1 MNLRKEDQILMSL
14 VHYFI
19 TKENYSPI
27 FVQGVRDEIWLE
39 KLDGPYRVI
48 RINSNR
54 IFNNEQFKFDQ
65 FRIKGI
71 LRQIKRKTMSL
82 SINALNI
89 NLNEEP
95 DINEEGLKNVDNLTV
110 KDLKDVENNKDLL
123 EVFPNLRNNIY
134 TTEDG
139 LELLYNVTN
148 DINAR
153 TEKENEKY
161 KRIFSGKK
169 CWFTYFVIIAC
180 LIMFVAEFVLLK
192 GNFSGSKT
200 VEVLGMLGAN
210 SGLYLQNGLNNI
222 VYSLSQ
228 SWRLISYAFL
238 HGGWMHIIM
247 NMYSLFI
254 IGPQTEARY
263 GTGRFAFIYL
273 VSAIC
278 GGLLSAGLNPQNMSV
293 GASGAI
299 FGILGAL
306 VYFGMKF
313 RLYFRDSLLTRL
325 MPVIVVNLIMSFL
338 PGIDA
343 SCHIGGL
350 IGGYL
355 AAMAVGIPE
364 VTNKQDNLNGS
375 IILGIF
381 VLFLLYLAFIG
392 F

>member
-1 MNLRKEDQILMSL
+1 MNIRREDQVLMSL
-14 VHYFI
+14 VHYFV

-27 FVQGVRDEIWLE
+27 FVQGVKDEIWLE

-65 FRIKGI
+65 FRIKNI
-71 LRQIKRKTMSL
+71 LKQIKRKTL
-82 SINALNI
+82 SFTINALNI
-89 NLNEEP
+89 NLNEDP
-95 DINEEGLKNVDNLTV
+95 DVKEEGLKNVDNLSISNL
-110 KDLKDVENNKDLL
+110 DDVQNNKELL
-123 EVFPNLRNNIY
+123 EIFPDMRNSIY
-134 TTEDG
+134 TSDDG
-139 LELLYNVTN
+139 LELLFNVTN

-153 TEKENEKY
+153 TERENARY

-169 CWFTYFVIIAC
+169 CWFTYFVIVAC
-180 LIMFVAEFVLLK
+180 LVMFAVEYVLLK
-192 GNFSGSKT
+192 GNFNSNDA
-200 VEVLGMLGAN
+200 VDILGMLGAN
-210 SGLYLQNGLNNI
+210 CGIYLQNGFSNI
-222 VYSLSQ
+222 LTSLTQ
-228 SWRLISYAFL
+228 SWRLITYAFL

-263 GTGRFAFIYL
+263 GTKRFIFIYL
-273 VSAIC
+273 ISAVC
-278 GGLLSAGLNPQNMSV
+278 GALLSAGLNPSVMSV

-299 FGILGAL
+299 FGVLGAL

-313 RLYFRDSLLTRL
+313 RLYFKDSLLTRL
-325 MPVIVVNLIMSFL
+325 IPVIVVNLIMSFL

-364 VTNKQDNLNGS
+364 TDNKQDSLNGS
-375 IILGIF
+375 IILFIF
-381 VLFLLYLAFIG
+381 ILFLLYLAFIG
-392 F
+392 I

>member
-1 MNLRKEDQILMSL
+1 MNIRREDQVLMSL
-14 VHYFI
+14 VHYFV

-27 FVQGVRDEIWLE
+27 FVQGVKDEIWLE
-39 KLDGPYRVI
+39 NIEGPYRVI

-65 FRIKGI
+65 FRIKNI
-71 LRQIKRKTMSL
+71 LKQIKRKTL
-82 SINALNI
+82 SFTINALNI
-89 NLNEEP
+89 NLNEDP
-95 DINEEGLKNVDNLTV
+95 DVKEEGLKNVDNLSISNL
-110 KDLKDVENNKDLL
+110 DDVQNNKELL
-123 EVFPNLRNNIY
+123 EIFPDMRNSIY
-134 TTEDG
+134 TSDDG
-139 LELLYNVTN
+139 LELLFNVTN

-153 TEKENEKY
+153 TERENARY

-169 CWFTYFVIIAC
+169 CWFTYFVIVAC
-180 LIMFVAEFVLLK
+180 LVMFAVEYVLLK
-192 GNFSGSKT
+192 GNFNSNDA
-200 VEVLGMLGAN
+200 VDILGMLGAN
-210 SGLYLQNGLNNI
+210 CGIYLQNGFSNI
-222 VYSLSQ
+222 LTSLTQ
-228 SWRLISYAFL
+228 SWRLITYAFL

-263 GTGRFAFIYL
+263 GTKRFIFIYL
-273 VSAIC
+273 ISAVC
-278 GGLLSAGLNPQNMSV
+278 GALLSAGLNPSVMSV

-299 FGILGAL
+299 FGVLGAL

-313 RLYFRDSLLTRL
+313 RLYFKDSLLTRL
-325 MPVIVVNLIMSFL
+325 IPVIVVNLIMSFL

-364 VTNKQDNLNGS
+364 TDNKQDSLNGS
-375 IILGIF
+375 IILFIF
-381 VLFLLYLAFIG
+381 ILFLLYLAFIG
-392 F
+392 I

>member
-1 MNLRKEDQILMSL
+1 MNIRREDQVLMSL
-14 VHYFI
+14 VHYFV

-27 FVQGVRDEIWLE
+27 FVQGVKDEIWLE

-65 FRIKGI
+65 FRIKNI
-71 LRQIKRKTMSL
+71 LSQIKRKTL
-82 SINALNI
+82 SFTINALNI
-89 NLNEEP
+89 NLNEDP
-95 DINEEGLKNVDNLTV
+95 DVNEEGLKNVDNLSISNL
-110 KDLKDVENNKDLL
+110 DDVQNNKELL
-123 EVFPNLRNNIY
+123 EIFPDMRNGMY
-134 TTEDG
+134 TSNDG
-139 LELLYNVTN
+139 LELLFNVTN

-153 TEKENEKY
+153 TERENARY

-169 CWFTYFVIIAC
+169 CWFTYFVMIAC
-180 LIMFVAEFVLLK
+180 LIMFAVEFVLLK
-192 GNFSGSKT
+192 GNFKAT
-200 VEVLGMLGAN
+200 NAVDILGMLGAN
-210 SGLYLQNGLNNI
+210 CGVYLQNGFSNI
-222 VYSLSQ
+222 LTSLTQ
-228 SWRLISYAFL
+228 SWRLVAYAFL

-263 GTGRFAFIYL
+263 GTKRFIFIYL
-273 VSAIC
+273 ISAIC
-278 GGLLSAGLNPQNMSV
+278 GALLSAGINPSVMSV

-299 FGILGAL
+299 FGVLGAL

-313 RLYFRDSLLTRL
+313 RLYFKDSLLTRL
-325 MPVIVVNLIMSFL
+325 IPVIVVNLIMSFL

-364 VTNKQDNLNGS
+364 TDNRQDSLNGS
-375 IILGIF
+375 IILVIF
-381 VLFLLYLAFIG
+381 ILFLLYLAFIG
-392 F
+392 I